1 MYLYITRIFGGEEK
15 KEKMA
20 DALKIAEGKKK
31 LEALKAKKKAAAA
44 SLLERSDA
52 AAADNQNAGTDG
64 LLAFAQT

>member
-1 MYLYITRIFGGEEK
+1 
-15 KEKMA
+15 MA

-52 AAADNQNAGTDG
+52 AAAADNQNSGTDG

>member
-1 MYLYITRIFGGEEK
+1 
-15 KEKMA
+15 MA
-20 DALKIAEGKKK
+20 DAIKIAEGKKK